1 MTFREIHD
9 LERKSK
15 EIWVVSPNLHFDVN
29 DRSFQKVLKQ
39 NHVEK
44 TKYRYIVPNSVEV
57 RANLEKYKKKYK
69 KSEKDINEMFL
80 LLPESEFS
88 PFLNE
93 CAIYGPRNKGKIA
106 CAAPCINSSEN
117 DDAIKFDKAIAAEQT
132 GHFRGIWKRYKRQDP

>member
-88 PFLNE
+88 PF
-93 CAIYGPRNKGKIA
+93 A
-106 CAAPCINSSEN
+106 
-117 DDAIKFDKAIAAEQT
+117 Q
-132 GHFRGIWKRYKRQDP
+132 